1 MRQNRPPAGKS
12 KAGSCIRHA
21 AVAAAVCLSSI
32 PAFAGTPRVSHAFP
46 AVAQRG
52 TEQEVVF
59 SGSNLSDARTVL
71 FDAPG
76 FEATSVKV
84 EANRYTVKIRVPADA
99 DLGEHRLRVVT
110 ESGIADLRLFFVTP
124 FPVVEE
130 ANPKN
135 PARAAIAQAA
145 RVANAAKLAAKAA
158 EEAATAAAAAA
169 KAAKATPPPAP
180 GAPAT
185 AAVPSPTPAPA
196 AAPAQAVP
204 APAAKPAPVAVPPAP
219 EGPQEIAL
227 NTTVFGQ
234 TQGEDQDFYSVKLTK
249 GQRLSIEV
257 VGLQLHTQ
265 TPYDPEIILAKPDG
279 KILKTV
285 SGTTFGRG
293 NPAFSLEAPEDGEY
307 KLTIRDS
314 TRNGVGECQYVM
326 HLGDFARPLASFPSG
341 GPSGRPTE
349 FTLLGDPK
357 GPIQLKASPGSTPDT
372 IGGVFPVAGTP
383 SPTPVL
389 ARVSDLPNIL
399 ESGTQHATAAE
410 AAGAATPLPAAFNG
424 ILSKDKER
432 DFFRVSAKKGQI
444 YELTVYGRSLRSP
457 IDSVLTVHDAK
468 GAQIALNDDNGAPDS
483 FLRWT
488 APADGEFVFGVRDQL
503 DRGGPLFSYRLEAVP
518 ASPRVKM
525 WLPEMTIN
533 SSQDRR
539 AIVVPQG
546 NRYATLV
553 RVKREDWTGSLRLEP
568 LNLPPNVLAQ
578 SGTMDKTVDTLA
590 MVFEAAPNAPLTQ
603 KLISM
608 SGTPAEAVE
617 GVQPSFKIEHLIS
630 PCENGNQ
637 KPYYTLKENSLA
649 MAVTA
654 PIPARIDVDAPKAPA
669 IRAGQFPLKVKIQR
683 SGEFKGPVEVFL
695 LHAPTGIATAGS
707 VKIPA
712 EASEGILNLSVG
724 ADAPLKKWTLCV
736 AANADFGKGQTWFS
750 SGLFELEVSEAPF
763 TGSLVR
769 TSLSQGGT
777 TQMKL
782 KLEQK
787 NAFEGKAKIELMG
800 LPNGVTAEPQEVT
813 TETKEVVFNLTAK
826 PEATV
831 GIQKQ
836 VTAQVA
842 ITKNGQALTV
852 NCAAGGVVRVDKGE
866 PGAKAA
872 PIAVANAAGTPAPA
886 SPPPAAAPAPAPK
899 AAAPAPAS
907 GAPQTTPAPAGKP
920 AAPAP
925 GATAPAPA
933 DTSKPQ
939 TPAPAAPKPSNPAPA
954 APTPPAAAPTPAPAN
969 ASTPAAK

>member
-1 MRQNRPPAGKS
+1 M
-12 KAGSCIRHA
+12 
-21 AVAAAVCLSSI
+21 
-32 PAFAGTPRVSHAFP
+32 SHVFP

-52 TEQEVVF
+52 AEQEVTF

-76 FEATSVKV
+76 FEVTTVKT
-84 EANRYTVKIRVPADA
+84 EANRFTVKIRVPADA
-99 DLGEHRLRVVT
+99 DLGEHRCRVVT
-110 ESGIADLRLFFVTP
+110 ESGIADLRLLFVTP
-124 FPVVEE
+124 FHVVEE

-158 EEAATAAAAAA
+158 EDAAAAAALAA
-169 KAAKATPPPAP
+169 KAAKAVPSPAP
-180 GAPAT
+180 GTPVPTAPTPT
-185 AAVPSPTPAPA
+185 AAVP
-196 AAPAQAVP
+196 V
-204 APAAKPAPVAVPPAP
+204 PAAKPTPVPVPPAP
-219 EGPQEIAL
+219 EGPQQLEL

-265 TPYDPEIILAKPDG
+265 TPYDPEIILKKTDG

-307 KLTIRDS
+307 NLTIRDS
-314 TRNGVGECQYVM
+314 TRNGVGECQYIM
-326 HLGDFARPLASFPSG
+326 HVGDFARPLASFPSG
-341 GPSGRPTE
+341 GPAGKPTD

-357 GPIQLKASPGSTPDT
+357 GPIQLKASPGGTPDAV
-372 IGGVFPVAGTP
+372 GGIFPISGTP

-389 ARVSDLPNIL
+389 ARVSDLPNVL
-399 ESGTQHATAAE
+399 EGGTQYSTAADATGPATA
-410 AAGAATPLPAAFNG
+410 LPAAFNG
-424 ILSKDKER
+424 IISKDKER
-432 DFFRVSAKKGQI
+432 DFFRFSAKKGQI

-457 IDSVLTVHDAK
+457 IDSILTVHDAK
-468 GAQIALNDDNGAPDS
+468 GAQIALNDDNGTPDS

-488 APADGEFVFGVRDQL
+488 APADGEFVLGVRDQL
-503 DRGGPLFSYRLEAVP
+503 DRGGPLYTYRVEAVP

-553 RVKREDWTGSLRLEP
+553 RVKRDDWAGAIRLEP

-578 SGTMDKTVDTLA
+578 SGVMDKTVDTLA
-590 MVFEAAPNAPLTQ
+590 MVFEASPDAPLTQ
-603 KLISM
+603 KLISLTG
-608 SGTPAEAVE
+608 SPAEALE
-617 GVQPSFKIEHLIS
+617 GQPPSFKIEHMIS

-637 KPYYTLKENSLA
+637 KPYYTLKENYLA

-683 SGEFKGPVEVFL
+683 TGDFKGPVEVFL

-712 EASEGILNLSVG
+712 EASEGVLNLSVG

-736 AANADFGKGQTWFS
+736 TANADFGKGQTWFS

-787 NAFEGKAKIELMG
+787 NAFDGKAKIELMG
-800 LPNGVTAEPQEVT
+800 LPNGVTADPQEVT
-813 TETKEVVFNLTAK
+813 TDTKEVVFNLTAK

-842 ITKNGQALTV
+842 VTKNGQSLTV

-866 PGAKAA
+866 PSAKPA
-872 PIAVANAAGTPAPA
+872 PITVANAAG
-886 SPPPAAAPAPAPK
+886 APAPAP
-899 AAAPAPAS
+899 AA
-907 GAPQTTPAPAGKP
+907 KP
-920 AAPAP
+920 AAPAIP
-925 GATAPAPA
+925 ATPPAPAP
-933 DTSKPQ
+933 KP
-939 TPAPAAPKPSNPAPA
+939 
-954 APTPPAAAPTPAPAN
+954 AAPTPAPAAPASPNPAPVN
-969 ASTPAAK
+969 AATPAAK